1 MELDKNEL
9 SVILG
14 VSINT
19 LKVIERKNNLE
30 QRLKEKGYK
39 FVSKIN
45 KGKGGK
51 SHYIIEKIDENKMMY
66 TDICD
71 NVIKT
76 KNYDGFGKY
85 FNTRKYNGEN
95 PISKSE
101 IGEYC
106 ETSRNTI
113 SRWDHKMIEL
123 DMLSKDGFFYIC
135 CDYGSEEI
143 PIYYE
148 TTKEDYNN
156 YMKNSKASKRT
167 TKIIEKYNNKE
178 INVDEFRYQMKIIE
192 ECDKAI
198 NGRIIYKISKYQL
211 NEDSDLFKLLEECV
225 KDIYGAKHL
234 KCSGKIRMLSL
245 NKNY

>member
-9 SVILG
+9 SILLG
-14 VSINT
+14 ISTRT
-19 LKVIERKNNLE
+19 LKLIEHDNKLKD
-30 QRLKEKGYK
+30 RLIEKGYK
-39 FVSKIN
+39 LIN
-45 KGKGGK
+45 KVNKGRGGK
-51 SHYIIEKIDENKMMY
+51 SHYIIEKLNDNKITY

-71 NVIKT
+71 NVINT

-85 FNTRKYNGEN
+85 FNTRRYNEKN
-95 PISKSE
+95 PITKGE

-106 ETSRNTI
+106 ETSQRTI

-135 CDYGSEEI
+135 CDYESEEI

-167 TKIIEKYNNKE
+167 AEIIDKYNNKE

-211 NEDSDLFKLLEECV
+211 NEDSDLFKLLEECI
-225 KDIYGAKHL
+225 KDLYGTKHL
-234 KCSGKIRMLSL
+234 KCSGKIRML
-245 NKNY
+245 NGMC